1 MSMKV
6 GDLIGYGNMDGDL
19 VYGVVCKGIHKHSF
33 EEGLGARDAVKVAWT
48 DDNSIT
54 TEILED
60 ILDPENKG
68 MNVL

>member
-1 MSMKV
+1 
-6 GDLIGYGNMDGDL
+6 MDGEL

-33 EEGLGARDAVKVAWT
+33 DQGLRDAVKVAWT